1 MPIAISAPFAS
12 ALEAT
17 GDLLTKLRVD
27 FMFVGSVARAAW
39 LGTAIDSGSIDVVAT
54 MQPQQK
60 SQAAMMAHNNG
71 FRVDREEIDA
81 AEELDL
87 IPMRF
92 EDIRIHILVAS
103 NALYARMMR
112 EGWFEAFG
120 EHEWR
125 IPSRED
131 FALLSALAEDR
142 ATVDRLLALPE
153 FDRTRY
159 NEKVTS
165 IGLRGL
171 AV

>member
-1 MPIAISAPFAS
+1 VPLAAS
-12 ALEAT
+12 AQHARAIEAT
-17 GDLLTKLRVD
+17 GQLLTKLRVE

-39 LGTAIDSGSIDVVAT
+39 LGGSIDSGSIDVVAI

-60 SQAAMMAHNNG
+60 TQVAMMAHNNG
-71 FRVDREEIDA
+71 FRVERDEVDA

-87 IPMRF
+87 VPMWF
-92 EDIRIHILVAS
+92 EEIRVHVLVAS

-112 EGWFEAFG
+112 EGWFEGFG

-131 FALLSALAEDR
+131 LALLSALQDDE
-142 ATVDRLLALPE
+142 ATVRELQALPE
-153 FDRTRY
+153 FDRARY
-159 NEKVTS
+159 NERVTS